1 MGEEIPSIL
10 IAVTMMLKVLFKG
23 KIRQSKD
30 TYCNPRVIKRF
41 TNTNSRNKMEFKK
54 NIQLD
59 EEKKER
65 KGGKEEGKKNRL
77 DKQKKKQQDG
87 S

>member
-1 MGEEIPSIL
+1 
-10 IAVTMMLKVLFKG
+10 MLKVLFKG

-41 TNTNSRNKMEFKK
+41 TNTNSRNKMGLKK

>member
-1 MGEEIPSIL
+1 
-10 IAVTMMLKVLFKG
+10 MLKVLFKG

-30 TYCNPRVIKRF
+30 IYCNPTVIKRF
-41 TNTNSRNKMEFKK
+41 TNTNSRNKMELKK

-77 DKQKKKQQDG
+77 DK
-87 S
+87 